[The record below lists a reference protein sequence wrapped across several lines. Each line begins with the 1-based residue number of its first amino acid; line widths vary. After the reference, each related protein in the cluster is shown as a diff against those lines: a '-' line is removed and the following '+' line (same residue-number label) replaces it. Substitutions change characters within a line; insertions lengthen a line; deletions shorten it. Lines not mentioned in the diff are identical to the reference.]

1 MARNSVLGLLGKFAA
16 KQVPGLGLVMD
27 GLDLVSEIVGG
38 DTGKKIKDGINLVSE
53 GINDA
58 GNAPLTPEQQVQM
71 EDVRAKKEVELQELI
86 YKNKKLEY
94 DDQAGG
100 RDVIKTALLS
110 EDPVVRQAR
119 PKMMTRLGIFAMIYT
134 IATPL
139 LIFNMAALGISAA
152 LIKLVTDLILWQGA
166 TLWGAFMTSFT
177 GYTVARSADKKI
189 AGLSEMGQNPTNLLK
204 VLSKLG
210 NKIS

>member
-71 EDVRAKKEVELQELI
+71 EDVRAKKEVELQELV